1 MIMYTGDPHSSQT
14 VGCPLTLTRHLNA
27 TIAQCVVSTTVML
40 MLLLLILIHIH
51 NHNLIPTIYRHP
63 IKLGNADDGC
73 YPQEETN
80 VQKLGVESYET
91 FAAVLFTCFIALCCM
106 VALLLYMTARRKN
119 ISNSLTSEMETR
131 IKENDMYALSK
142 IGKDSVYSYIVTD
155 KVYGWFIAL
164 ATIGIQVGILIFFMN
179 SAEASLQNNSTA
191 VQFTW
196 LCPRDTDVCKDT
208 SNLTDFGW
216 ICFSVLMFAKL
227 GKDFISGCKLIYH
240 SAKITHSFK
249 SRIRYFFGGTCL
261 CSITLFALYVSCCC
275 CVLSCSFRRSF
286 LHLIGTM
293 YFCVSSISG
302 QYRLQQGYSDKQYS
316 DHFNCSR
323 RSIRH
328 GV

>member
-1 MIMYTGDPHSSQT
+1 
-14 VGCPLTLTRHLNA
+14 
-27 TIAQCVVSTTVML
+27 
-40 MLLLLILIHIH
+40 
-51 NHNLIPTIYRHP
+51 
-63 IKLGNADDGC
+63 
-73 YPQEETN
+73 
-80 VQKLGVESYET
+80 
-91 FAAVLFTCFIALCCM
+91 
-106 VALLLYMTARRKN
+106 
-119 ISNSLTSEMETR
+119 METR

-249 SRIRYFFGGTCL
+249 SRIRYFVGGTCL

-328 GV
+328 GVWQMDLFYIGSNQRRLDSTCSRFGRWKWNEETDSVSARGASILTRDSWEDARARVARSEGTDYVAAGGV